1 MAWFDK
7 KPWPYSVHSVWLSC
21 VVLIKHDSSLAL
33 LPAGALFTASAGR
46 WMRLHALWPTCVLV
60 IMWHQSSVL
69 STGFRSVSAY
79 NTNCVFWCMVLLT
92 GMRPTTSAIWPH
104 WHSTSGRSHLR
115 SADSLTF
122 DILRTRT
129 RMGDR
134 ALSVAGPRDH
144 VRGTHFRLTF
154 AVYLVWT
161 LLRSIS
167 KHICF
172 LLPTIQNN
180 CFNFLN
186 TRFYSLFYAPGTYIL
201 VCCADHDGLV

>member
-1 MAWFDK
+1 MADLR
-7 KPWPYSVHSVWLSC
+7 PRDHVTSVQRFLHWLPIRQ
-21 VVLIKHDSSLAL
+21 LIQYKL
-33 LPAGALFTASAGR
+33 
-46 WMRLHALWPTCVLV
+46 CVLMYGAAHGYAPDY
-60 IMWHQSSVL
+60 ISNL
-69 STGFRSVSAY
+69 AA
-79 NTNCVFWCMVLLT
+79 L
-92 GMRPTTSAIWPH
+92 TSA
-104 WHSTSGRSHLR
+104 TSARSHLR

-154 AVYLVWT
+154 AVYLVCT